1 MTTLRRVSTAEPAP
15 ERERRPSRRRRRAHE
30 ASAAEIRATARRVLA
45 EQGLPGLTVSA
56 VARELDVVPSA
67 LYRYVGGR
75 DDLLA
80 AVLGAAYEDLAE
92 TVERAGASTDD
103 PVDAMVAAARAW
115 RRWALGAPAEFALV
129 FGPASAGLTDGAVG
143 EIAVR
148 VARVF
153 AGLTAVLYAPG
164 RTSPGV
170 VPPDGSLADEL
181 AGLAAEYGLPADAE
195 AGAVFL
201 TGWLRIESH
210 LAAEVFGQLTMV
222 SAERREDLFAHV
234 LTGLL
239 VDGGVD
245 VRRARAATARPDVP
259 VDGPATDAPG

>member
-1 MTTLRRVSTAEPAP
+1 MTTLRPVSSAEPTP
-15 ERERRPSRRRRRAHE
+15 GPTRRPSRRRRQAHE

-75 DDLLA
+75 DDLLT
-80 AVLGAAYEDLAE
+80 AVLGAAYEELAE
-92 TVERAGASTDD
+92 AVERAAAAHDD
-103 PVDAMVAAARAW
+103 PVDALVAAARAW

-129 FGPASAGLTDGAVG
+129 FGPASAELSDTAVG
-143 EIAVR
+143 ETAVR
-148 VARVF
+148 VGRAF
-153 AGLTAVLYAPG
+153 AGLTASLYTPG
-164 RTSPGV
+164 RARPGV
-170 VPPDGSLADEL
+170 VPPDGPLADEL

-222 SAERREDLFAHV
+222 SAERHEELFAHV
-234 LTGLL
+234 LAGLL

-245 VRRARAATARPDVP
+245 VGRARAATARPGGP
-259 VDGPATDAPG
+259 VDPRVAGTPG